1 MQIIFE
7 IIIIVL
13 TCFLVD
19 LFTYKYIR
27 YLDKKE
33 RIKLTK
39 RETEYLQKMLNEM
52 NKTVSKDTEESEINL
67 LDL

>member
-39 RETEYLQKMLNEM
+39 RETEYLKEMLYEM

>member
-1 MQIIFE
+1 MQIVFE

>member
-1 MQIIFE
+1 MQIVFE

-39 RETEYLQKMLNEM
+39 RETAYLQKMLNEM
-52 NKTVSKDTEESEINL
+52 NKPVSKDTEESEINL